1 MQRMSPL
8 FHKLNLKHQTE
19 IVILNAPDTFE
30 VELTDL
36 NGISV
41 LRDVESVEAITF
53 SLAFVTK
60 QEEVNEMASTIAK
73 KAQGDAVIWF
83 AYPKGSS
90 KKYKCEFNRDNGWEV
105 LGKLGFE
112 GVRQVAID
120 EDWSALRFR
129 HVEFIKTMSR
139 EEKRAMS
146 EQGKARATKNQV

>member
-1 MQRMSPL
+1 MSPL

-30 VELTDL
+30 VELTAL

-60 QEEVNEMASTIAK
+60 QEEVNEMASTITK
-73 KAQGDAVIWF
+73 KIQGDAVIWF

-90 KKYKCEFNRDNGWEV
+90 RKYKCEFSRDNGWEV

-129 HVEFIKTMSR
+129 RVEFIKTMSR

-146 EQGKARATKNQV
+146 ERGKARATKK

>member
-1 MQRMSPL
+1 MSPL

-30 VELTDL
+30 VELTAL

-41 LRDVESVEAITF
+41 LRDVKSVEAITF

-60 QEEVNEMASTIAK
+60 QEEVNEMASTITK
-73 KAQGDAVIWF
+73 KVQGDAVIWF

-90 KKYKCEFNRDNGWEV
+90 RKYKCEFNRDNGWEV

-112 GVRQVAID
+112 AVRQVAID

-129 HVEFIKTMSR
+129 PVEFIKTMSR

-146 EQGKARATKNQV
+146 EQGKARATKK

>member
-1 MQRMSPL
+1 MSPL
-8 FHKLNLKHQTE
+8 FHKLNLKQQTE
-19 IVILNAPDTFE
+19 IVVLNAPDTFQ
-30 VELTDL
+30 VELSAL
-36 NGISV
+36 NEISV

-60 QEEVNEMASTIAK
+60 QAEINEVAEAIAK

-90 KKYKCEFNRDNGWEV
+90 KKYKCEFNRDNGWEI

-129 HVEFIKTMSR
+129 RVEFIKTIAR
-139 EEKRAMS
+139 DQKRAMS
-146 EQGKARATKNQV
+146 EQGKARATENQG